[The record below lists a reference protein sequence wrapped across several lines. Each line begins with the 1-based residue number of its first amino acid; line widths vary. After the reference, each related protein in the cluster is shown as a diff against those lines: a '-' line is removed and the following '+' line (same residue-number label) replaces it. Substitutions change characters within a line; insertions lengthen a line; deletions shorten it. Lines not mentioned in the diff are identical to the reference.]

1 MNLKLYNSLER
12 KKSEFSP
19 IQPGKVGLYT
29 CGPTVYNFAHIGNLR
44 TYIFEDILKRVLRYN
59 DFQVKHVM
67 NITDVGHLTGD
78 RDMGEDKMEK
88 GARREGRTAW
98 EIAEFY
104 TRAFE
109 SDIALLNIIEPDIWV
124 KATDTISD
132 QIELIKI
139 LEAKGYTYRTGD
151 GIYFDTARFKDYTR
165 LSHQNIE
172 SLREGARVE
181 KNPEKRNATDFA
193 LWKFSPEGARRQMEW
208 DSPWGTGFPGW
219 HIECSAMSMK
229 YLGEQLDIHC
239 GGTDHID
246 VHHTNEIA
254 QSEAATGRKFFNCW
268 MHGAFLI
275 IAGGKKMAK
284 SDENFLTLQNAFV
297 KKGISP
303 LVYRFAAFQ
312 THYRKPIEYSEES
325 IQAARNGLQHLQ
337 NQVRQAAQKST
348 GQKGAVQEELKTRFL
363 EAINDDLNMPR
374 AMAVVQDM
382 LKSSMGDADKH
393 ATILDYDRVLGLS
406 LDQVDKLEKLPQE
419 IKNLVAERQTARD
432 AKDWAASDRLRDT
445 IQDLGYLVQDTKGGM
460 QVIKK

>member
-1 MNLKLYNSLER
+1 MKIQLYNSLER
-12 KKSEFSP
+12 KKSEFSS

-124 KATDTISD
+124 KATDTIGD

-193 LWKFSPEGARRQMEW
+193 LWKFSPEGVRRQMEW

-284 SDENFLTLQNAFV
+284 SEGNFLTLQNAFV

-312 THYRKPIEYSEES
+312 THYRKPMEYSEES
-325 IQAARNGLQHLQ
+325 IQAARNGLQHLR
-337 NQVRQAAQKST
+337 NQVRQATQKST
-348 GQKGAVQEELKTRFL
+348 GQKGAVQEEFKTRFL

-374 AMAVVQDM
+374 AMAVVQEM

-406 LDQVDKLEKLPQE
+406 LDQVDKPEELPQE
-419 IKNLVAERQTARD
+419 IKNLVAERQAARA